1 MSDRSAQ
8 EIWEVA
14 LGELQVQVSKPNYR
28 TWLEKTVGLSH
39 QDNQFVIGVPNTF
52 IAEYLSKNQRCLIE
66 KTLIGLTH
74 HDVDIV
80 FQVNGREPSQPTN
93 HSSQERVPATK
104 QISSLRF
111 NSKYTFDS
119 FVVGSCNRLA
129 HAAAREVAAS
139 PGHSYNP
146 LFIYGG
152 VGLGKTH
159 LLQAIGQEAI
169 ASNLQVIYVSA
180 ERFTSEFITSLQ
192 ERQTEEFNHKYRSV
206 DLLLIDDIQFIAG
219 KEQTQEIFFH
229 TFNELHNSNR
239 QIAVTSNSL
248 PQTISSLEN
257 RLRSR
262 LEWGLIVD
270 IQPPAFET
278 RLAILQAK
286 AEREGA
292 NVASEVLEFL
302 AQQIQQ
308 NIRELE
314 GYLNR
319 AIALARLTRAL
330 LTPELAAQALKNIAD
345 KESAWN
351 SVTPDQVIAAVTDSF
366 QLAPLDLKSRKRDK
380 ETALARQMAIYLI
393 KQETNCSLTRIG
405 QELGG
410 RNHSTITHAYEK
422 VADEINTN
430 PYLQRKLSEIQQS
443 LHHQPRKRNNKLP

>member
-1 MSDRSAQ
+1 MSDWSAQ
-8 EIWEVA
+8 EIWKAA

-39 QDNQFVIGVPNTF
+39 QDNQFIIGVPNTF
-52 IAEYLSKNQRCLIE
+52 IAEYLRKNQRCLIE

-80 FQVNGREPSQPTN
+80 FRVNGRAPSQPTH

-104 QISSLRF
+104 QISPLRF

-129 HAAAREVAAS
+129 HATAREIAAN

-159 LLQAIGQEAI
+159 LLQAIGQEAV

-180 ERFTSEFITSLQ
+180 ERFTSEFVASLQ
-192 ERQTEEFNHKYRSV
+192 ERRTDEFNRKYRSV
-206 DLLLIDDIQFIAG
+206 DMLLIDDIQFIAG

-248 PQTISSLEN
+248 PQTISSLED

-270 IQPPAFET
+270 MQLPDFET
-278 RLAILQAK
+278 RRAILQAK

-292 NVASEVLEFL
+292 NVTSDVLEFL

-345 KESAWN
+345 KESAKN
-351 SVTPDQVIAAVTDSF
+351 SVTPGQVIAAVTDSF

-380 ETALARQMAIYLI
+380 ETAFARQIAIYLI
-393 KQETNCSLTRIG
+393 KQETNSSLTRIG

-410 RNHSTITHAYEK
+410 RNHSTITHAYKK
-422 VADEINTN
+422 VATEINTN
-430 PYLQRKLSEIQQS
+430 PYLQRKLSELQQS
-443 LHHQPRKRNNKLP
+443 LHHLPRKINNKLT